1 MIGALAGDRSKPFRS
16 LYRTL
21 AGVWRQVWVFDV
33 DEGVE
38 AEGDNLIVLASDT
51 VLSEQDLRARI
62 ADRVGGRVSVPAFHL
77 FGQRGA

>member
-1 MIGALAGDRSKPFRS
+1 
-16 LYRTL
+16 
-21 AGVWRQVWVFDV
+21 VFDV
-33 DEGVE
+33 DEGVG

-77 FGQRGA
+77 FGQRRA